1 MCSSTIVADVLEHC
15 EPSEATDQVLGC
27 AYFYFD
33 GRDSQTDFQLFDKF
47 ILSLVSQ
54 LVSQHPTVPNS
65 LIDLEVTGREPD
77 LASLKKVLLELIGGF
92 DHVYIVIDALDECKG
107 RRKLM
112 EWISHVSK
120 SSKDRL
126 HLLATSRPEPDIEDV
141 MRSLATPIA
150 IVGNDISVD
159 MGKYIDEKFQ
169 EAKWTKNVEEVK
181 EILLTGSGG
190 VYGCFATLTFCT
202 SSLIITLQIPTA
214 RLPNERAAGLR
225 LYSRCQKNASNT
237 PNNLS

>member
-1 MCSSTIVADVLEHC
+1 LCSSTVVADVLERC
-15 EPSEATDQVLGC
+15 EPYNANDQLLGC

-54 LVSQHPTVPNS
+54 LLSRHPTVPNS
-65 LIDLEVTGREPD
+65 LVDLKATRREPD
-77 LASLKKVLLELIGGF
+77 LASLKKVLLELISGF
-92 DHVYIVIDALDECKG
+92 DNVYIMIDALDECKG

-112 EWISHVSK
+112 DWISHVSK
-120 SSKDRL
+120 SSKDGL

-141 MRSLATPIA
+141 MSSLATPIA
-150 IVGNDISVD
+150 ILGDDMSVD

-169 EAKWTKNVEEVK
+169 EARWTKDVEEVK

-190 VYGCFATLTFCT
+190 VYVCGSHFLYLVANYHPDSDCWT
-202 SSLIITLQIPTA
+202 S
-214 RLPNERAAGLR
+214 E
-225 LYSRCQKNASNT
+225 
-237 PNNLS
+237 

>member
-1 MCSSTIVADVLEHC
+1 LCSSTIVANVLDHC
-15 EPSEATDQVLGC
+15 ELYKANDQLFAC

-33 GRDSQTDFQLFDKF
+33 GRDSQTDFQRFEKF

-54 LVSQHPTVPNS
+54 LVSQHPTVPDS
-65 LIDLEVTGREPD
+65 LVDLEATGREPD

-112 EWISHVSK
+112 KWMSHVCR
-120 SSKDRL
+120 SSKDGL

-150 IVGNDISVD
+150 IVENDMSVD

-169 EAKWTKNVEEVK
+169 EARWTKDVEEVK
-181 EILLTGSGG
+181 EILLAGSGG
-190 VYGCFATLTFCT
+190 VYICGSHFQYFIANYHAPDSACWT
-202 SSLIITLQIPTA
+202 S
-214 RLPNERAAGLR
+214 E
-225 LYSRCQKNASNT
+225 
-237 PNNLS
+237 

>member
-15 EPSEATDQVLGC
+15 EPSEATDQLFGC

-33 GRDSQTDFQLFDKF
+33 GRDSQTDFQLFEKF

-54 LVSQHPTVPNS
+54 LVSQHPTVPDS
-65 LIDLEVTGREPD
+65 LVGLEASGRSPD

-112 EWISHVSK
+112 EWTSHICR
-120 SSKDRL
+120 SSKDGL

-141 MRSLATPIA
+141 MRSLAMPIA
-150 IVGNDISVD
+150 IVGNDMSVD

-169 EAKWTKNVEEVK
+169 EARWTKGVEEVK
-181 EILLTGSGG
+181 EVLLTGSGG
-190 VYGCFATLTFCT
+190 VYVCGSHFLY
-202 SSLIITLQIPTA
+202 IIANYHPPGSDCWIS
-214 RLPNERAAGLR
+214 E
-225 LYSRCQKNASNT
+225 
-237 PNNLS
+237 

>member
-1 MCSSTIVADVLEHC
+1 MADVLKHC
-15 EPSEATDQVLGC
+15 EPSEANDQLLGC

-33 GRDSQTDFQLFDKF
+33 GRDSQTDFQLFEKF

-65 LIDLEVTGREPD
+65 LIGLQATGREPD
-77 LASLKKVLLELIGGF
+77 LASLKRVLLELIGGF

-112 EWISHVSK
+112 EWISHVCK

-126 HLLATSRPEPDIEDV
+126 HLLATSRPDPDIEND
-141 MRSLATPIA
+141 MCSLATPIA
-150 IVGNDISVD
+150 IVGNDMFVD

-169 EAKWTKNVEEVK
+169 EARWTKDMEEVK

-190 VYGCFATLTFCT
+190 VYVCGSHFLY
-202 SSLIITLQIPTA
+202 LIA
-214 RLPNERAAGLR
+214 D
-225 LYSRCQKNASNT
+225 
-237 PNNLS
+237 

>member
-1 MCSSTIVADVLEHC
+1 MCSSTVVADVLEHC
-15 EPSEATDQVLGC
+15 EPSEITDQLFGC

-47 ILSLVSQ
+47 ILSLISQ

-65 LIDLEVTGREPD
+65 LVNLKANEREPD
-77 LASLKKVLLELIGGF
+77 IASLKKVLLELIGGL

-112 EWISHVSK
+112 EWISHVCK
-120 SSKDRL
+120 SSKEGL
-126 HLLATSRPEPDIEDV
+126 HLLTTSRPEPDIENV

-150 IVGNDISVD
+150 IVGNDMTVD

-169 EAKWTKNVEEVK
+169 EAGWTKDVEEVK

-190 VYGCFATLTFCT
+190 VYVCGSHSLYFIANYHPPDSDCWT
-202 SSLIITLQIPTA
+202 S
-214 RLPNERAAGLR
+214 E
-225 LYSRCQKNASNT
+225 
-237 PNNLS
+237 

>member
-1 MCSSTIVADVLEHC
+1 MSYSSTIVADVLQHC
-15 EPSEATDQVLGC
+15 EPSEATDQLLAC

-33 GRDSQTDFQLFDKF
+33 GRDSQTDFQLFEKF

-65 LIDLEVTGREPD
+65 LVNLEATRREPD
-77 LASLKKVLLELIGGF
+77 LASLKKVLLELISGF

-107 RRKLM
+107 RLKLM
-112 EWISHVSK
+112 GWISHVYK
-120 SSKDRL
+120 FSKDGL
-126 HLLATSRPEPDIEDV
+126 HLLATSRPDPDIENV

-150 IVGNDISVD
+150 IVGNDMSDD

-169 EAKWTKNVEEVK
+169 EAGWTKDVDEIK

-190 VYGCFATLTFCT
+190 VYVCGSHFLH
-202 SSLIITLQIPTA
+202 LIANYHPPGSDCWIS
-214 RLPNERAAGLR
+214 E
-225 LYSRCQKNASNT
+225 
-237 PNNLS
+237 